1 MERAFVHLVTMAM
14 LANAVSNVKMTVP
27 EMVSVTMVNASV
39 ILHGLEMIALY
50 LYVVR
55 VKFLTL
61 RILTQQ

>member
-1 MERAFVHLVTMAM
+1 MAM

>member
-1 MERAFVHLVTMAM
+1 MLLVTMAI
-14 LANAVSNVKMTVP
+14 LANVVNNVKMTAP